1 MSNFIEQL
9 TTSFIVG
16 GLALFAISLGFFAIY
31 YLSRRRQ
38 MLHQERMASLIKGL
52 HFAGVAHDVFAK
64 QPRKHES
71 RDHLLSG
78 LRWLF
83 GATGAS
89 GAMYGY
95 QSMQPVSDAGAAA
108 SAALIGLIPGAIGL
122 AHLLF
127 SWICSRR
134 QALPT
139 LPPLIPGAGAYRV
152 ARVTGRRF

>member
-9 TTSFIVG
+9 ATSFIVG

-31 YLSRRRQ
+31 YLNRRRQ

-52 HFAGVAHDVFAK
+52 HFAGVAQQVFAK
-64 QPRKHES
+64 QQPRKHES

-83 GATGAS
+83 GATGAA

-95 QSMQPVSDAGAAA
+95 QSMQPVADTGMAA
-108 SAALIGLIPGAIGL
+108 SAALIGIIPGAIGL

-134 QALPT
+134 QT
-139 LPPLIPGAGAYRV
+139 LVPFTSGAGPYRV
-152 ARVTGRRF
+152 ARVAGRRF